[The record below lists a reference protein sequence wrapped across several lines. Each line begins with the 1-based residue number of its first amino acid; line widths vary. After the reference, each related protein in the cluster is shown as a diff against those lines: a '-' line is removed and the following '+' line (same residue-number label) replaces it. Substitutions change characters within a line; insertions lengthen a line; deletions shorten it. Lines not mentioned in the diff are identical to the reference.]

1 MAAAISSNPAPSKS
15 VTISSIDCPGNSSAR
30 ACSLAASSSGR
41 RTAYSFA
48 VLAGA
53 GAFFHRSSKGLNFTS
68 TPPYQT
74 TATGYYRP
82 RGPSI
87 SAQSKPRPINLPS
100 SGNSPH
106 IGGAPNSTD
115 GAGGGA
121 GGWRRN
127 LSGVFEYSSRAL
139 GLVWSTNRAL
149 SITLAVLTLIAGV
162 LPAGV
167 AYVGAQIVDAVIH
180 AADLHHRA
188 GTTYLN
194 NVVRY
199 VALEALL
206 VAATA
211 MAQRGISLAQSLL
224 RAQLGQRVNVMILE
238 KALTLDLTQ
247 FEDSEFYDKLTR
259 ARREA
264 SSRPLS
270 LVMRTFGLLQN
281 AISLVSFGGLLVRFS
296 PWAVVLLILAGL
308 PAFLAEAKF
317 SGEAFRLFRW
327 RAPESRMQIYLESVL
342 AREDYAKEVKLFEL
356 GPRFLDRYRDIF
368 TRLYREDRDLT
379 LRRDAW
385 GFGLGLLGTAALYGG
400 YVWIAAETVL
410 GAMTVGQMTMY
421 LMLFRQGQS
430 AVSAALS
437 AVSGLYE
444 DNLYLSNL
452 FEYLE
457 QPVQGSSGTLTAGPK
472 PGDGIRFEDVEFV
485 YPDSTAPAL
494 SHIDLHVKPGESLA
508 LVGENGS
515 GKTTMI
521 KLLTRLYRPTSG
533 RILLDGLDL
542 QEWDETV
549 LRRRIGVIFQDF
561 ARYQMLVGENIGAG
575 DERAFDDEARWRSAA
590 MQGLAAEFVEA
601 LPSGYRTQLGKWF
614 KDGRELSGGQWQK
627 IALAR
632 AFMRNEADILV
643 LDEPTAAIDAAAE
656 AEVFEHF
663 RELTR
668 NRIAIVIS
676 HRFSTVRMADQILV
690 LDEGRIVERGS
701 HDSLLAED
709 GRYAKLFTLQAR
721 GYR

>member
-1 MAAAISSNPAPSKS
+1 VFGYSR
-15 VTISSIDCPGNSSAR
+15 R
-30 ACSLAASSSGR
+30 ALALVWTTN
-41 RTAYSFA
+41 RT
-48 VLAGA
+48 LC
-53 GAFFHRSSKGLNFTS
+53 
-68 TPPYQT
+68 
-74 TATGYYRP
+74 
-82 RGPSI
+82 I
-87 SAQSKPRPINLPS
+87 
-100 SGNSPH
+100 
-106 IGGAPNSTD
+106 
-115 GAGGGA
+115 
-121 GGWRRN
+121 
-127 LSGVFEYSSRAL
+127 AL
-139 GLVWSTNRAL
+139 GL
-149 SITLAVLTLIAGV
+149 LTVAAGV
-162 LPAGV
+162 LPAGI
-167 AYVGAQIVDAVIH
+167 AYLGSLIVDAVIH
-180 AADLHHRA
+180 AADLHRRVGSTVLHD
-188 GTTYLN
+188 
-194 NVVRY
+194 VVTF

-206 VAATA
+206 VAATS
-211 MAQRGISLAQSLL
+211 MTQRGMSLAQSLL

-238 KALTLDLTQ
+238 KALTLDLTH

-281 AISLVSFGGLLVRFS
+281 AVSLISFGGLLVRFS
-296 PWAVVLLILAGL
+296 PWAVVLLVLAGL

-327 RAPESRMQIYLESVL
+327 RAPEARMQVYLESVL
-342 AREDYAKEVKLFEL
+342 AREDTAKEVKLFQL
-356 GPRFLDRYRDIF
+356 GPRLLDRYRDIF

-385 GFGLGLLGTAALYGG
+385 GFTFGLIGTASLYGG
-400 YVWIAAETVL
+400 YAWIAVETVL

-421 LMLFRQGQS
+421 LMLFRQGQA
-430 AVSAALS
+430 AVTAALS

-452 FEYLE
+452 YEYLE
-457 QPVQGSSGTLTAGPK
+457 QPVAPSGGSLLQGPR
-472 PGDGIRFEDVEFV
+472 PGDGVRFEGVEFL
-485 YPDSTAPAL
+485 YPGAATPAL
-494 SHIDLHVKPGESLA
+494 AGIDLHVAPGQSLA

-515 GKTTMI
+515 GKTTLI
-521 KLLTRLYRPTSG
+521 KLLTRLYRPSRG

-542 QEWDETV
+542 QEWDETA
-549 LRRRIGVIFQDF
+549 LRQRIGVIFQDF

-575 DERAFDDEARWRSAA
+575 DVRAFDDEARWRSAA
-590 MQGLAAEFVEA
+590 IQGLAAEFVEA
-601 LPSGYRTQLGKWF
+601 LPSGYHTQLGKWF

-676 HRFSTVRMADQILV
+676 HRFSTVRMTDQILV
-690 LDEGRIVERGS
+690 LEEGRIVERGS
-701 HDSLLAED
+701 HESLMAAK
-709 GRYAKLFTLQAR
+709 GRYANLFTLQAR